1 MKNSK
6 SPIKFL
12 GALSGLAGTAGVGSL
27 LGGGSSNYVG
37 ANQGMGWANNQNTG
51 VGTGVVGQGGDLFGH
66 GASAQ
71 FGPGAVQAAN
81 GIYGNVAGSQF
92 NRGQQGGIFRKSSP
106 ANKKYDN
113 VD

>member
-6 SPIKFL
+6 SPINFL
-12 GALSGLAGTAGVGSL
+12 GALSGMAGTAAGTAGIGSL
-27 LGGGSSNYVG
+27 FGRGSSNYVG

-51 VGTGVVGQGGDLFGH
+51 VGTGVVGQGVDLFGH

-71 FGPGAVQAAN
+71 LGPGAVQAAS

-92 NRGQQGGIFRKSSP
+92 NRGQQGMFRKSS
-106 ANKKYDN
+106 KYDN
-113 VD
+113 A